1 MPQPTLPPRLVVAI
15 VPVAGIGASLAL
27 AATAAA
33 AAAAAAA
40 KLDPPDAHKPI
51 DTHVDNVI
59 HHADGYMS
67 PPNTSDNKRD
77 RKDVTSSHADVVPPD
92 E

>member
-15 VPVAGIGASLAL
+15 VPVAGIGGASLAL
-27 AATAAA
+27 AAA

-51 DTHVDNVI
+51 DTDVDNVI
-59 HHADGYMS
+59 HYADGCMS
-67 PPNTSDNKRD
+67 PPDTSDK
-77 RKDVTSSHADVVPPD
+77 
-92 E
+92 

>member
-1 MPQPTLPPRLVVAI
+1 MPQPTLPPRLVVAV

-27 AATAAA
+27 V

>member
-27 AATAAA
+27 AATATA

-51 DTHVDNVI
+51 DTDVDNVI
-59 HHADGYMS
+59 HYADGCMS
-67 PPNTSDNKRD
+67 PPDT
-77 RKDVTSSHADVVPPD
+77 PD
-92 E
+92 K

>member
-15 VPVAGIGASLAL
+15 VPVAGIGGASLAL
-27 AATAAA
+27 AAA

-59 HHADGYMS
+59 HHANGYMS

>member
-15 VPVAGIGASLAL
+15 VPVAGIGGASLAL
-27 AATAAA
+27 AAA
-33 AAAAAAA
+33 AAAAAAV

-51 DTHVDNVI
+51 DTDVDNVI
-59 HHADGYMS
+59 HYADGCMS
-67 PPNTSDNKRD
+67 PPDTSDNKRD
-77 RKDVTSSHADVVPPD
+77 RKDITSSHADVVPSD

>member
-1 MPQPTLPPRLVVAI
+1 MPHPTLPPRLIDAI

-27 AATAAA
+27 V

-51 DTHVDNVI
+51 DTDVDNVI
-59 HHADGYMS
+59 HYADGCMS
-67 PPNTSDNKRD
+67 PPDTSDK
-77 RKDVTSSHADVVPPD
+77 
-92 E
+92 

>member
-27 AATAAA
+27 AA
-33 AAAAAAA
+33 AAAAAA

-51 DTHVDNVI
+51 DTDVDNVI
-59 HHADGYMS
+59 HHVDGCMS
-67 PPNTSDNKRD
+67 PPDTPDNKGD
-77 RKDVTSSHADVVPPD
+77 RKDVTSSDADVVPPD

>member
-15 VPVAGIGASLAL
+15 VPVAGIGGASLAL
-27 AATAAA
+27 AAA

>member
-15 VPVAGIGASLAL
+15 VPVAGIGGASLAL
-27 AATAAA
+27 AAA

-40 KLDPPDAHKPI
+40 VKLDPPDAHKPI
-51 DTHVDNVI
+51 DTDVDNVI
-59 HHADGYMS
+59 HHVDGCMS
-67 PPNTSDNKRD
+67 PPDTPDNKGD
-77 RKDVTSSHADVVPPD
+77 RKDVTSSDADVVPPD